1 MGILFIIL
9 YIYLAVGVLYLFVFA
24 IAGKLVKSKV
34 NLSNLHLNKIAVVI
48 PAYKEDQ
55 IIIETVKQA
64 LLHDYPQDKYHVFV
78 LADQL
83 TNETKDK
90 LKQLPITVIEV
101 VYQKSTKA
109 KALYTFF
116 ENIDQSLFDIVMVLD
131 ADNIMKSGCLQQV
144 NNEFAKGSL
153 VVQCH
158 RIAKNKNSSLA
169 ILDAISEEIRINI
182 FFSGQRA
189 FGLSSEL
196 IGSGMAFSFS
206 LLKTILQNKK
216 IQDSAGEDKEMFL
229 QLIKYGVSVSYLNE
243 AYVLDEKVAS
253 LSVFK
258 KQRKRWIESQ
268 LQIIKRFFDPEF
280 KQVRNKFEFWYRLF
294 QNLLLPRSFYL
305 LLLPLFSV
313 LVYLLEQLN
322 LNILPASTFWLGMTI
337 IFWLSLIISIPSS
350 YLNARTVIAL
360 IHLPAVLMSMVSA
373 AAKAKVGNNTFI
385 PTEKVYDKFD

>member
-9 YIYLAVGVLYLFVFA
+9 YIYLAIGVLYLFVFA
-24 IAGKLVKSKV
+24 IAGKLLKSKV

-83 TNETKDK
+83 TNETIDE

-101 VYQKSTKA
+101 VHQKSTKA
-109 KALYTFF
+109 KALFTFF

-131 ADNIMKSGCLQQV
+131 ADNIMKSGCLQQI
-144 NNEFAKGSL
+144 NNEFVKGSL

-229 QLIKYGVSVSYLNE
+229 QLIKYGVSVTYLKE

-280 KQVRNKFEFWYRLF
+280 KPVRNKFEFWYRLF

-322 LNILPASTFWLGMTI
+322 LNVLPGSTFWLGMTI
-337 IFWLSLIISIPSS
+337 IYWLSLIISIPSS

-360 IHLPAVLMSMVSA
+360 LHLPAVLISMVSA

>member
-9 YIYLAVGVLYLFVFA
+9 YIYLAIGVLYLFVFA
-24 IAGKLVKSKV
+24 IAGKLLKSKV

-83 TNETKDK
+83 TNETIDE

-101 VYQKSTKA
+101 VHQKSTKA
-109 KALYTFF
+109 KALFTFF

-131 ADNIMKSGCLQQV
+131 ADNIMKSGCLQQI
-144 NNEFAKGSL
+144 NNEFVKGSL

-229 QLIKYGVSVSYLNE
+229 QLIKYGVSVTYLKE

-280 KQVRNKFEFWYRLF
+280 KPVRNKFEFWYRLF

-322 LNILPASTFWLGMTI
+322 LNVLPGSTFWLGMTI
-337 IFWLSLIISIPSS
+337 IYWLSLIISIPSS

>member
-9 YIYLAVGVLYLFVFA
+9 YIYLAIGVLYLFVFA
-24 IAGKLVKSKV
+24 IAGKLLKSKV

-83 TNETKDK
+83 TNETIDE

-101 VYQKSTKA
+101 VHQKSTKA
-109 KALYTFF
+109 KALFTFF

-131 ADNIMKSGCLQQV
+131 ADNIMKSGCLQQI
-144 NNEFAKGSL
+144 NNEFVKGSL

-229 QLIKYGVSVSYLNE
+229 QLIKYGVSVTYLKE

-280 KQVRNKFEFWYRLF
+280 KPVRNKFEFWYRLF

-322 LNILPASTFWLGMTI
+322 LNVLPGSTFWLGMTI
-337 IFWLSLIISIPSS
+337 IYWLSLIISIPSS
-350 YLNARTVIAL
+350 YLNARTAIAL

>member
-9 YIYLAVGVLYLFVFA
+9 YIYLAIGVLYLFVFA
-24 IAGKLVKSKV
+24 IAGKLLKSKV

-83 TNETKDK
+83 TNETIDE

-101 VYQKSTKA
+101 VHQKSTKA
-109 KALYTFF
+109 KALFTFF

-131 ADNIMKSGCLQQV
+131 ADNIMKSGCLQQI
-144 NNEFAKGSL
+144 NNEFVKGSL

-229 QLIKYGVSVSYLNE
+229 QLIKYGVSVTYLKE

-280 KQVRNKFEFWYRLF
+280 KPVRNKFEFWYRLF

-322 LNILPASTFWLGMTI
+322 LNVLPGSTFWLGMTI
-337 IFWLSLIISIPSS
+337 IYWLSLIISFPSS
-350 YLNARTVIAL
+350 YLNARTAIAL

>member
-9 YIYLAVGVLYLFVFA
+9 YIYLAIGVLYLFVFA
-24 IAGKLVKSKV
+24 IAGKLLKSKV

-83 TNETKDK
+83 TNETIDE

-101 VYQKSTKA
+101 VHQKSTKA
-109 KALYTFF
+109 KALFTFF

-131 ADNIMKSGCLQQV
+131 ADNIMKSGCLQQI
-144 NNEFAKGSL
+144 NNEFVKGSL

-216 IQDSAGEDKEMFL
+216 IHH
-229 QLIKYGVSVSYLNE
+229 Y
-243 AYVLDEKVAS
+243 
-253 LSVFK
+253 
-258 KQRKRWIESQ
+258 
-268 LQIIKRFFDPEF
+268 
-280 KQVRNKFEFWYRLF
+280 
-294 QNLLLPRSFYL
+294 
-305 LLLPLFSV
+305 
-313 LVYLLEQLN
+313 
-322 LNILPASTFWLGMTI
+322 
-337 IFWLSLIISIPSS
+337 
-350 YLNARTVIAL
+350 
-360 IHLPAVLMSMVSA
+360 
-373 AAKAKVGNNTFI
+373 
-385 PTEKVYDKFD
+385 

>member
-9 YIYLAVGVLYLFVFA
+9 YIYLAIGVLYLFVFA
-24 IAGKLVKSKV
+24 IAGKLLKSKV

-83 TNETKDK
+83 TNETIDE

-101 VYQKSTKA
+101 VHQKSTKA
-109 KALYTFF
+109 KALFTFF

-131 ADNIMKSGCLQQV
+131 ADNIMKSGCLQQI
-144 NNEFAKGSL
+144 NNEFVKGSL

-229 QLIKYGVSVSYLNE
+229 QLIKYGVSVTYLKE

-280 KQVRNKFEFWYRLF
+280 KPVRNKFEFWYRLF

-322 LNILPASTFWLGMTI
+322 LNILPGSTFWLGMTI
-337 IFWLSLIISIPSS
+337 IYWLSLIISIPSS

>member
-101 VYQKSTKA
+101 VHQKSTKA

-131 ADNIMKSGCLQQV
+131 ADNIMKSGCLQQI
-144 NNEFAKGSL
+144 NNEFVKGSL

-229 QLIKYGVSVSYLNE
+229 QLIKYGVSVTYLKQ

-280 KQVRNKFEFWYRLF
+280 KPVRNKFEFWYRLF

-322 LNILPASTFWLGMTI
+322 LNILPGSTFWLGMTI
-337 IFWLSLIISIPSS
+337 IYWLSLIISIPSS

>member
-9 YIYLAVGVLYLFVFA
+9 YIYLAIGVLYLFVFA
-24 IAGKLVKSKV
+24 IAGKLLKSKV

-83 TNETKDK
+83 TNETIDE
-90 LKQLPITVIEV
+90 LKQLSITVIEV
-101 VYQKSTKA
+101 VHQKSTKA
-109 KALYTFF
+109 KALFTFF

-131 ADNIMKSGCLQQV
+131 ADNIMKSGCLQQI
-144 NNEFAKGSL
+144 NNEFVKGSL

-229 QLIKYGVSVSYLNE
+229 QLIKYGVSVTYLKE

-280 KQVRNKFEFWYRLF
+280 KPVRNKFEFWYRLF

-322 LNILPASTFWLGMTI
+322 LNVLPGSTFWLGMTI
-337 IFWLSLIISIPSS
+337 IYWLSLIISIPSS

>member
-9 YIYLAVGVLYLFVFA
+9 YIYLAIGVLYLFVFA
-24 IAGKLVKSKV
+24 IAGKLLKSKV

-64 LLHDYPQDKYHVFV
+64 LLHDYPKDKYHVFV

-83 TNETKDK
+83 TNETIDE

-101 VYQKSTKA
+101 VHQKSTKA
-109 KALYTFF
+109 KALFTFF
-116 ENIDQSLFDIVMVLD
+116 ENIDQSLFEIVMVLD
-131 ADNIMKSGCLQQV
+131 ADNIMKSGCLQQI
-144 NNEFAKGSL
+144 NNEFVKGSL

-229 QLIKYGVSVSYLNE
+229 QLIKYGVSVTYLKE

-280 KQVRNKFEFWYRLF
+280 KPVRNKFEFWYRLF

-305 LLLPLFSV
+305 LLVPLFSV

-322 LNILPASTFWLGMTI
+322 LNILPGSTFWLGMTI
-337 IFWLSLIISIPSS
+337 IYWLSLIISIPSS

-360 IHLPAVLMSMVSA
+360 LHLPAVLISMVSA